1 MDIAVS
7 ACLLGYNCKYN
18 GLNNKNEKVIALE
31 EKYTLCPICPEVYG
45 KLGTPRSPSEIVLDK
60 VINKDGMDVT
70 CNFNL
75 GAKLAYEICEIREIK
90 YAILKEKSPSCGCG
104 LIYDGTFSGKVVNGD
119 GVTTKLFKEKGIKVY
134 TENEEW
140 KFE

>member
-18 GLNNKNEKVIALE
+18 GLNNKNEKVIALANH
-31 EKYTLCPICPEVYG
+31 YNLCPICPEVYG
-45 KLGTPRSPSEIVLDK
+45 ELGTPRAPSEIVLDK
-60 VINKDGMDVT
+60 VINKYGKNVT
-70 CNFNL
+70 SNFNL
-75 GAKLAYEICEIREIK
+75 GAKLAYEICEIRGIK
-90 YAILKEKSPSCGCG
+90 YAVLKEKSPSCGCG
-104 LIYDGTFSGKVVNGD
+104 LIYDGSFTGKLVNGD
-119 GVTTKLFKEKGIKVY
+119 GITAKLFKEKGIKVY